1 MKNVLAISVCFCSFL
16 GIAAAQNRTVLT
28 VNLPN
33 STMVGSTNLPAG
45 AYTVREI
52 QANGNSAILQFSDVN
67 GARAT
72 VFAQEIPS
80 DATRSTVTLT
90 SDGERLQLDKIFV
103 AERDYG
109 FQVAK

>member
-16 GIAAAQNRTVLT
+16 GIAAAQNRTFMT

-33 STMVGSTNLPAG
+33 ATMVGSTSLPAG
-45 AYTVREI
+45 EYTVREI
-52 QANGNSAILQFSDVN
+52 QSAGNGAILQFSDVT
-67 GARAT
+67 GHRAT

-80 DATRSTVTLT
+80 DVTRSEVTLK
-90 SDGERLQLDKIFV
+90 SDGERLQLDKIFL